1 MIIYFLFLV
10 LNSHIMN
17 KSVGE
22 KLKVLRKSR
31 GLSLEDILQKL
42 QISESTYLR
51 MEKGETATWTS
62 KIDKICEI
70 YQIEPEELLLSKEKY
85 VFITNNQQNGTIT
98 GNVVNNLSEKVI
110 ELYERMLSEKNVKI
124 LELESKLKI

>member
-1 MIIYFLFLV
+1 
-10 LNSHIMN
+10 MN